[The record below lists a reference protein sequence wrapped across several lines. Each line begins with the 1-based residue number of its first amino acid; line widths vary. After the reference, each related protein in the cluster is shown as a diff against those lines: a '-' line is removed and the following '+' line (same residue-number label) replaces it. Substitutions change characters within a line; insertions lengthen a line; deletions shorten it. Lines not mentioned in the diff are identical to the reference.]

1 MEILNNKICKVKP
14 KDVKNGK
21 VIIPYGV
28 KAISSAAFWKN
39 YNLEEITIPNNILSI
54 GTGAFQECNNL
65 KTVVF
70 NQRTQKIYL
79 HPSVFKNTGI
89 EMIEFPTDFLYKLPF
104 DLFAYCLNLKEIY
117 IPSSVDKLSLSV
129 FRGCIFL
136 DKIHWKGRI
145 YSYDDLLTYKQIF

>member
-1 MEILNNKICKVKP
+1 MEIVNNKICKAKP
-14 KDVKNGK
+14 KDVKKGK

-28 KAISSAAFWKN
+28 KAISAQAFWKN

-54 GTGAFQECNNL
+54 GTGAFQDCNNL

-70 NQRTQKIYL
+70 DQRTQKIYL
-79 HPSVFKNTGI
+79 HQSVFKNTGI
-89 EMIEFPTDFLYKLPF
+89 EMIEFPTDFLYKLPS
-104 DLFAYCLNLKEIY
+104 DLFTNCLNLKEVY
-117 IPSSVDKLSLSV
+117 IPSSVEKLSLSA

-136 DKIHWKGRI
+136 DKIHWKNRI